1 MMFPKFYDNRS
12 KSYYVRE
19 GDYLISPVEKVLIKN
34 NIPRFVEND
43 NYASAFGE
51 QWKKYKKTQLDSYTK
66 VSITKD
72 RIRGCFG
79 DQLFDDL
86 KNKVVLEAG
95 CGAGRFTEILLQQG
109 CYLTSFDLSD
119 AVDANADNFPVN
131 DRHLIFQGDIY
142 KVPFEEAQ
150 FDVVVC
156 LGVIQ
161 HTPSPEKTIAKL
173 YEQVKPG
180 GWLVIDHYT
189 HKLSHYTK
197 LTEVFRFFIKRLNP
211 KTGIKVTDFITDL
224 FFPLHKAVRKVYP
237 LQALLSRVSP
247 VHSYYF
253 AYPQLSHEDQYQWAR
268 LDTHDTLTDWYKHL
282 RSKKSIFKTLESL
295 KAQNIYCEYSP
306 HGINAR
312 CQKPL

>member
-1 MMFPKFYDNRS
+1 MMFPKFYEHKS
-12 KSYYVRE
+12 QSYYARE
-19 GDYLISPVEKVLIKN
+19 SDFLISAVDKVIIKN
-34 NIPRFVEND
+34 QIPRFVEND

-72 RIRGCFG
+72 RTKGCFG
-79 DQLFDDL
+79 DQLFDEL
-86 KNKVVLEAG
+86 KDKVVLEAG

-131 DRHLIFQGDIY
+131 ERHLIFQGDIY
-142 KVPFEEAQ
+142 NLPFKEAQ

-197 LTEVFRFFIKRLNP
+197 LTEGFRFIIKRLNP

-237 LQALLSRVSP
+237 LQALLSRISP

-282 RSKKSIFKTLESL
+282 RSKKSIYSTLESL
-295 KAQNIYCEYSP
+295 SAQNIFCEYSP
-306 HGINAR
+306 HGIDAR

>member
-1 MMFPKFYDNRS
+1 MFPT
-12 KSYYVRE
+12 YYCNKTQTE
-19 GDYLISPVEKVLIKN
+19 FSEAKGKLISNESEINIKDG
-34 NIPRFVEND
+34 IPRFVENN

-66 VSITKD
+66 VPITYE
-72 RIRGCFG
+72 RIKRCCGEE
-79 DQLFDDL
+79 LFNNL
-86 KNKVVLEAG
+86 SGKIVLEAG
-95 CGAGRFTEILLQQG
+95 CGAGRFTEVLLEQG
-109 CYLTSFDLSD
+109 CKLASFDLSD
-119 AVDANADNFPVN
+119 AVEANADNFPIS
-131 DRHLIFQGDIY
+131 DRHLLFQADIY
-142 KVPFEEAQ
+142 DIPFKPQQ
-150 FDVVVC
+150 FDVVIC

-197 LTEVFRFFIKRLNP
+197 LTEVFRFFIKRLKP
-211 KTGIKVTDFITDL
+211 KSGIKVTDTITDL

-282 RSKKSIFKTLESL
+282 RSKGSIRKTLSGL
-295 KAQNIYCEYSP
+295 KPENIYCEYSP
-306 HGINAR
+306 HGIDAR
-312 CQKPL
+312 CQKPK